1 MKIIGRTHPGQV
13 RPNNEDAFDY
23 DVEAGVAVLAD
34 GMGGL
39 NAGEVASTRTVAA
52 VLEALASQHRTADGI
67 HRNAEDLR
75 DAVAIANR
83 HVYELSREQRELR
96 NMGTTVV
103 VLAMLDAKR
112 LAVAHVGD
120 SRAYRLNAAG
130 IEPLTKDHSVVQAM
144 VDQGVMSAEE
154 ARIATNRNIITRAI
168 GLEPDVLVDVEEFA
182 HGADDVYL
190 LCSDGL
196 TDMVD
201 DARLEALWLE
211 HRDKS
216 LEQLAELFVDAAVHA
231 GGFDNVAVVLVG

>member
-75 DAVAIANR
+75 DAVAVANR

-96 NMGTTVV
+96 SLSL
-103 VLAMLDAKR
+103 LA
-112 LAVAHVGD
+112 
-120 SRAYRLNAAG
+120 
-130 IEPLTKDHSVVQAM
+130 
-144 VDQGVMSAEE
+144 
-154 ARIATNRNIITRAI
+154 
-168 GLEPDVLVDVEEFA
+168 GLPPRV
-182 HGADDVYL
+182 
-190 LCSDGL
+190 S
-196 TDMVD
+196 
-201 DARLEALWLE
+201 
-211 HRDKS
+211 
-216 LEQLAELFVDAAVHA
+216 
-231 GGFDNVAVVLVG
+231 